1 MSRIGNRAVLIP
13 EGVQVTET
21 GRDIKVTGPKGEL
34 NLTLPR
40 EIKIEKTD
48 KEIKVSR
55 INEQKHTKS
64 LHGLYRVL
72 IYNAITG
79 VSEGWE
85 RKLDFKGVGF
95 RAEVQNDKLV
105 LNVGFS
111 HPVEI
116 QAPAGISINVTK
128 NIITVSGIDKQIV
141 GQTAANIRRV
151 KPVEPYKLKGIK
163 YIEEVPRKKL
173 GKAAKAAVGGTA

>member
-1 MSRIGNRAVLIP
+1 MSRIGNKAVKIT
-13 EGVQVTET
+13 EGVQVAES

-40 EIKIEKTD
+40 EVKIEKSD
-48 KEIKVSR
+48 IEIKVSR
-55 INEQKHTKS
+55 INDQKHTKS

-72 IYNAITG
+72 ISNAITG

-95 RAEVQNDKLV
+95 RAEVQGDKIV

-116 QAPAGISINVTK
+116 QAPAGISFNVTK
-128 NIITVSGIDKQIV
+128 NIITVSGIDKQAV

-173 GKAAKAAVGGTA
+173 GKAAKAAVGGAA